1 MSAPRRALAPPSAK
15 RYDVVV
21 AGGGP
26 AGAAAATLLAQRG
39 HRVLLAERSAEPQF
53 KVGESLMPATYWTLA
68 RLGVLEAMK
77 ASAFP
82 AKKSVQF
89 VGPSGRAS
97 VPFYFHEFNAHESS
111 STWQVLRSEFDQ
123 LLLDNAAGHGVEVR
137 RGLTVDEI
145 LFEDARATGARLR
158 PAEGAPLEV
167 AARVVVDATGQSALV
182 ARGRKLR
189 VIEPRLR
196 NASFFTH
203 YEGARLDDGIDAG
216 VTIIFHTRERRSWF
230 WFIPLPEARVSVG
243 VVGAVDHMIR
253 GRASDPGRVFEEE
266 LDRCPALSERLTGAR
281 RVMEVKAIRDFS
293 YRSRAVAGDGWVLVG
308 DAYGFIDPI
317 YSTGVFLAL
326 ASGEMAADAIHEA
339 LAADDLS
346 AARLGAFGP
355 RLRAGAEALRKL
367 VYAFYDP
374 GFSFAEFLRRHPG
387 CREQLIHMLVGNV
400 FREPIDGLLAAL
412 DETLGTTAG
421 RTAEAGP

>member
-1 MSAPRRALAPPSAK
+1 MSGPRRARPANA

-26 AGAAAATLLAQRG
+26 AGAAVATLLGRRG

-89 VGPSGRAS
+89 VGASGRAS
-97 VPFYFHEFNAHESS
+97 VPFYFHEFNPHESS

-123 LLLDNAAGHGVEVR
+123 LLLDNAAGFGVEVR
-137 RGLTVDEI
+137 RGLAVERV
-145 LFEDARATGARLR
+145 LFEGERAVGARLR
-158 PAEGAPLEV
+158 PAEGETV
-167 AARVVVDATGQSALV
+167 DVGARVVVDATGQSALV
-182 ARGRKLR
+182 ARDRKLR

-203 YEGARLDDGIDAG
+203 YEGARLDSGIDAG
-216 VTIIFHTRERRSWF
+216 ATIIFHTAGHRSWF
-230 WFIPLPEARVSVG
+230 WFIPLPGERVSVG
-243 VVGAVDHMIR
+243 VVGEVDHMIR
-253 GRASDPGRVFEEE
+253 GRASDPGRVFDEE
-266 LDRCPALSERLTGAR
+266 LARCPALGERLAGAR
-281 RVMEVKAIRDFS
+281 QVMEVKAIRDFS
-293 YRSRAVAGDGWVLVG
+293 YHSREIAGHGWVLVG

-339 LAADDLS
+339 LDDDDLS
-346 AARLGAFGP
+346 GARLGSFGP
-355 RLRAGAEALRKL
+355 QLRSGVEALRKL
-367 VYAFYDP
+367 VYAFYEP
-374 GFSFAEFLRRHPG
+374 SFSFADFLRRHPD
-387 CREQLIHMLVGNV
+387 CREQLVHMLVGNV
-400 FREPIDGLLAAL
+400 FRERVDGLLAAL
-412 DETLGTTAG
+412 DETLGAESG
-421 RTAEAGP
+421 RTVETAS